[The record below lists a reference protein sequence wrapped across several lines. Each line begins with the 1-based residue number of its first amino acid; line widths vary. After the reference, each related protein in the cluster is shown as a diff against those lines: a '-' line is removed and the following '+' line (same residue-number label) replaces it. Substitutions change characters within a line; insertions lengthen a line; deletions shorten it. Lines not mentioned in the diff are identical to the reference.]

1 MGAIIGGASKRDCD
15 LLYGYGFNLGLA
27 FQVADDYLDAFGDE
41 KVFGKPIGGDIVN
54 SKKSWLTIRAYEKA
68 SPEQAEELINA
79 MSMPSGTDGEKA
91 AKIAKVKELYSALGV
106 AEDAQNTILELNSK
120 ALEAA
125 AKVCKGVRYERLRR
139 FADKLIPAAILGRKD
154 YDDPSISYA
163 KNPACVLGLINLY
176 VASSGSTPQI
186 TFVEDPNEELSE
198 EMSYVPATYVNADYT
213 LKEGYQTVKVNRV
226 LSYDRKDVNGTDHG
240 RVE

>member
-1 MGAIIGGASKRDCD
+1 MGHT
-15 LLYGYGFNLGLA
+15 
-27 FQVADDYLDAFGDE
+27 
-41 KVFGKPIGGDIVN
+41 
-54 SKKSWLTIRAYEKA
+54 LTD
-68 SPEQAEELINA
+68 S
-79 MSMPSGTDGEKA
+79 EKA
-91 AKIAKVKELYSALGV
+91 AYRQSVRDEIVRNAG
-106 AEDAQNTILELNSK
+106 AQSISQYFLLPNNQDLAIRSS
-120 ALEAA
+120 
-125 AKVCKGVRYERLRR
+125 GYGR